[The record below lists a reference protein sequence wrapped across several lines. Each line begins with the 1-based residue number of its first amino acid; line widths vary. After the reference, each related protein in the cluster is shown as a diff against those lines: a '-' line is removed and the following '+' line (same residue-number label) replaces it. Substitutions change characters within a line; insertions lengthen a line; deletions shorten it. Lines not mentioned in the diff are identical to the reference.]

1 MLGQI
6 FTKQIMAHIHLGE
19 GSFPLWALIVWTLL
33 GTGLIGAIVYRIRK
47 GGIETHQVALA
58 GIGAAASFAVFQ
70 LNIPVWG
77 GIHMNL
83 TGLVGILAGPLL
95 GSLIALVVN
104 IFSAA
109 LGHGAVG
116 LIGANTLVN
125 ATEAIVAYYAFRALV
140 RMDWDV
146 FPAGAS
152 AATIGLSAGAVLMG
166 AVIVI
171 SGVNGS
177 ALPRGD
183 LTIAVAGLVGLNLGV
198 AVIEGLLTGF
208 IVQFLASVRPDL
220 VGLVDRTTRE
230 DTTGVTA

>member
-1 MLGQI
+1 
-6 FTKQIMAHIHLGE
+6 MAHIHLGE
-19 GSFPLWALIVWTLL
+19 GSFPLWAVIVWTLL
-33 GTGLIGAIVYRIRK
+33 GLGLISTIIYRIRK
-47 GGIETHQVALA
+47 GGIETHQIALA

-95 GSLIALVVN
+95 GALIALVVN

-116 LIGANTLVN
+116 LLGANTLVN
-125 ATEAIVAYYAFRALV
+125 ASEAIVAYYMFKTLIG
-140 RMDWDV
+140 MDWDV
-146 FPAGAS
+146 FPASTS
-152 AATIGLSAGAVLMG
+152 AATIGLSAGAFLMG
-166 AVIVI
+166 AIIVI

-183 LTIAVAGLVGLNLGV
+183 LAIAVGGLVGLNLGV

-208 IVQFLASVRPDL
+208 IINFLTSVRPDL
-220 VGLVDRTTRE
+220 VGMVDRDSTE
-230 DTTGVTA
+230 EPAGVTG

>member
-1 MLGQI
+1 
-6 FTKQIMAHIHLGE
+6 MAHIHLGE
-19 GSFPLWALIVWTLL
+19 GSFPLWALALWT
-33 GTGLIGAIVYRIRK
+33 GIGATLVGAVVYRIRN
-47 GGIETHQVALA
+47 GGIKTHQIALA

-95 GSLIALVVN
+95 GALIALVVN

-116 LIGANTLVN
+116 LLGANTLVN
-125 ATEAIVAYYAFRALV
+125 ASEAIVAYYAFKTLLS
-140 RMDWDV
+140 MDWDI
-146 FPAGAS
+146 FPAGVS
-152 AATIGLSAGAVLMG
+152 AATLGLSAGAFLMG
-166 AVIVI
+166 AIIVI

-183 LTIAVAGLVGLNLGV
+183 LMVAVAGLVGLNLGV

-220 VGLVDRTTRE
+220 VGLGDR
-230 DTTGVTA
+230 DTSEEPNGVPA

>member
-1 MLGQI
+1 
-6 FTKQIMAHIHLGE
+6 MAHIHLGE
-19 GSFPLWALIVWTLL
+19 GSFPLWAVVVWTLL
-33 GTGLIGAIVYRIRK
+33 GLGLISTIIYRIRK
-47 GGIETHQVALA
+47 GGIETNQIALA

-95 GSLIALVVN
+95 GALIALVVN

-116 LIGANTLVN
+116 LLGANTLVN
-125 ATEAIVAYYAFRALV
+125 ASEAIVAYYMFKTLMS
-140 RMDWDV
+140 MDWDV
-146 FPAGAS
+146 FPASTS
-152 AATIGLSAGAVLMG
+152 AATIGLSAGAFLMG
-166 AVIVI
+166 AIIVI

-183 LTIAVAGLVGLNLGV
+183 LAIAVGGLVGLNLGV

-208 IVQFLASVRPDL
+208 IINFLASVRPDL
-220 VGLVDRTTRE
+220 VGMVDRDNTE
-230 DTTGVTA
+230 EPTGVTA

>member
-1 MLGQI
+1 MLSKI
-6 FTKQIMAHIHLGE
+6 FTNQLMAHIHLGE
-19 GSFPLWALIVWTLL
+19 GSFPLWALVVWTLL

-104 IFSAA
+104 VFSAA

-125 ATEAIVAYYAFRALV
+125 ASEAIFAYYAFKMLIE
-140 RMDWDV
+140 MDWDV
-146 FPAGAS
+146 FPASAS

-166 AVIVI
+166 TIIVI

-230 DTTGVTA
+230 DSSGVTA

>member
-1 MLGQI
+1 
-6 FTKQIMAHIHLGE
+6 MAHIHLGD
-19 GSFPLWALIVWTLL
+19 GSFPLWALVLWTTL
-33 GTGLIGAIVYRIRK
+33 GAALVAAVVYRIRK
-47 GGIETHQVALA
+47 GGIETHQIALA
-58 GIGAAASFAVFQ
+58 GIGAAASFAIFQ
-70 LNIPVWG
+70 LNVPIWG

-95 GSLIALVVN
+95 GALIALVVN

-116 LIGANTLVN
+116 LLGANTLVN
-125 ATEAIVAYYAFRALV
+125 ASEAIVAYYAFRTLL

-146 FPAGAS
+146 FPAGAG
-152 AATIGLSAGAVLMG
+152 AATLGLSAGAILMG
-166 AVIVI
+166 AIIVV

-198 AVIEGLLTGF
+198 AVVEGVLTGF
-208 IVQFLASVRPDL
+208 VVQFLASVRPDL
-220 VGLVDRTTRE
+220 VGLAGRTTSTE
-230 DTTGVTA
+230 AAGVGA

>member
-1 MLGQI
+1 
-6 FTKQIMAHIHLGE
+6 MAHIHLGE
-19 GSFPLWALIVWTLL
+19 GSFPLWAVVVWTLL
-33 GTGLIGAIVYRIRK
+33 GLGLISTIIYRIRK
-47 GGIETHQVALA
+47 GGIETNQIALA

-95 GSLIALVVN
+95 GALIALVVN

-116 LIGANTLVN
+116 LLGANTLVN
-125 ATEAIVAYYAFRALV
+125 ASEAIVAYYMFKTLMS
-140 RMDWDV
+140 MDWDI
-146 FPAGAS
+146 FPASTS
-152 AATIGLSAGAVLMG
+152 AATIGLSAGAFLMG
-166 AVIVI
+166 AIIVI

-183 LTIAVAGLVGLNLGV
+183 LAIAVGGLVGLNLGV

-208 IVQFLASVRPDL
+208 IINFLASVRPDL
-220 VGLVDRTTRE
+220 VGMVDRDNTE
-230 DTTGVTA
+230 EPTGVTA

>member
-1 MLGQI
+1 
-6 FTKQIMAHIHLGE
+6 MAHIHLGE
-19 GSFPLWALIVWTLL
+19 GSFPLWALVLWTLL
-33 GTGLIGAIVYRIRK
+33 GAGIVGAAVYRIRK
-47 GGIETHQVALA
+47 GGIETHQIALA
-58 GIGAAASFAVFQ
+58 GIAAAASFAIFQ

-83 TGLVGILAGPLL
+83 TGLVGIIAGPLL
-95 GSLIALVVN
+95 GALIALVVN

-116 LIGANTLVN
+116 LLGANTLVN
-125 ATEAIVAYYAFRALV
+125 ASEAIVAYYAFRTLL

-166 AVIVI
+166 AVIVV

-183 LTIAVAGLVGLNLGV
+183 LTIAVGGLVGLNLGV

-208 IVQFLASVRPDL
+208 IVRFLASVRPDL
-220 VGLVDRTTRE
+220 LGLADR
-230 DTTGVTA
+230 DTHEEPTGVTA

>member
-1 MLGQI
+1 
-6 FTKQIMAHIHLGE
+6 MAHIHLGE
-19 GSFPLWALIVWTLL
+19 GSFPVWALVFWTLL
-33 GTGLIGAIVYRIRK
+33 GAGLLSAVVYRIRK
-47 GGIETHQVALA
+47 GGIKTNQIALA
-58 GIGAAASFAVFQ
+58 GIGAAASFAIFQ

-95 GSLIALVVN
+95 GALIALVVN

-116 LIGANTLVN
+116 LLGANVLVN
-125 ATEAIVAYYAFRALV
+125 ATEAVVAYYLFKTLIG
-140 RMDWDV
+140 MDWDV
-146 FPAGAS
+146 FPASAG

-166 AVIVI
+166 VIIVV

-183 LTIAVAGLVGLNLGV
+183 LAVAVGGLVGLNLGV
-198 AVIEGLLTGF
+198 AVIEGILTGF

-220 VGLVDRTTRE
+220 VGVEERETRE
-230 DTTGVTA
+230 ETTGVTA

>member
-1 MLGQI
+1 
-6 FTKQIMAHIHLGE
+6 MAHIHLGE
-19 GSFPLWALIVWTLL
+19 GSFPLWALILWTLV
-33 GTGLIGAIVYRIRK
+33 GAGLISAVVYRVRK
-47 GGIETHQVALA
+47 GGLKTNQIALA
-58 GIGAAASFAVFQ
+58 GIGAAASFAIFQ

-95 GSLIALVVN
+95 GALIALVVN

-116 LIGANTLVN
+116 LLGANTLVN
-125 ATEAIVAYYAFRALV
+125 ASEAIVAYYAFKTLMG
-140 RMDWDV
+140 MDWDV

-152 AATIGLSAGAVLMG
+152 AATVGLSAGAFLMG
-166 AVIVI
+166 AIIVI

-220 VGLVDRTTRE
+220 VGLTDRDSHE
-230 DTTGVTA
+230 EPSEVTA

>member
-1 MLGQI
+1 MLSKI
-6 FTKQIMAHIHLGE
+6 FTNQLMAHIHLGE
-19 GSFPLWALIVWTLL
+19 GSFPLWALVVWTLL

-104 IFSAA
+104 VFSAA

-125 ATEAIVAYYAFRALV
+125 ASEAIFAYYAFKTLIE
-140 RMDWDV
+140 MDWDV
-146 FPAGAS
+146 FPASAS

-166 AVIVI
+166 AIIVI

>member
-1 MLGQI
+1 
-6 FTKQIMAHIHLGE
+6 MAHIHLGE
-19 GSFPLWALIVWTLL
+19 GSFPLWALALWTVVGACLV
-33 GTGLIGAIVYRIRK
+33 GLVVYRVRK
-47 GGIETHQVALA
+47 GGIKTHQIALA

-70 LNIPVWG
+70 LNLPVWG

-95 GSLIALVVN
+95 GTLIALVVN

-116 LIGANTLVN
+116 LLGANTLVN
-125 ATEAIVAYYAFRALV
+125 ATEAIAAYYIFRALL

-146 FPAGAS
+146 FPASAG
-152 AATIGLSAGAVLMG
+152 AATVGLSAGAFLMG
-166 AVIVI
+166 AIIVV

-183 LTIAVAGLVGLNLGV
+183 LAVAVAGLVGLNLGV
-198 AVIEGLLTGF
+198 AVIEGILTGF
-208 IVQFLASVRPDL
+208 VVQFLASVRPDL
-220 VGLVDRTTRE
+220 VEMAEGRVGDE
-230 DTTGVTA
+230 EPAGVTA